1 MVHVFAA
8 LLMLISA
15 SGLRQ
20 VAAQDVD
27 FERDIAP
34 ILEARCWDCHGEDE
48 QESGLRLDLRTRMLK
63 GGDSGLAAIV
73 PGHPEK
79 SYLIDVVK
87 HLSGKGV
94 RNRFLTGAV
103 DLGRSEGMARPK
115 RAVERGLI

>member
-1 MVHVFAA
+1 MVHAA

-20 VAAQDVD
+20 VAAQGVD

-87 HLSGKGV
+87 HLDPDVKMPPDEDQ
-94 RNRFLTGAV
+94 LPAKEIQ
-103 DLGRSEGMARPK
+103 LL
-115 RAVERGLI
+115 ER